1 MHVLSFRPEVI
12 LYIYMASCISVLV
25 FNILYIF
32 ADKYKGRAL
41 EKRSLSFV
49 GEISA
54 QIERLHEAG
63 EPEAAHYKRLRN
75 ELKNPEKLWAFEY
88 SVLTV
93 MQQAPEEYTAEYLRS
108 LRGVFLELAGVYRKR
123 DTIEQAYFAYLIEKF
138 RIDEGRESFDGIMDF
153 LMDMITGKDVNARE
167 NAMRAFY
174 AIGNESAILAIWR
187 KLEDNEISHSRK
199 LLADGLFSVQG
210 DRKELAK
217 LLFAH
222 REEFG
227 TTLFLPVM
235 QFIRFFT
242 GDFQQQFFTLL
253 SGKNEDKEIQ
263 LEAIRYF
270 RRYPYEPVREIL
282 QNYVRYQEYI
292 DWEYAAMAASA
303 LASYPGE
310 DTVFCLKEG
319 LKAANWYVRLNC
331 AEALIYGLGISR
343 LRLFDVENGRDRYA
357 REIIRYVLEKE
368 QLRQPEMKEGRVNV

>member
-32 ADKYKGRAL
+32 ADKYKGRKL
-41 EKRSLSFV
+41 EKRSLSFA

-54 QIERLHEAG
+54 QIERLKESG
-63 EPEAAHYKRLRN
+63 KPEEAHYQKLGKA
-75 ELKNPEKLWAFEY
+75 LKNPEKLRAFED
-88 SVLTV
+88 SLLAVTK
-93 MQQAPEEYTAEYLRS
+93 QTPEEYTAGYLRG
-108 LRGVFLELAGVYRKR
+108 LRVVFLKLAEVYRKR
-123 DTIEQAYFAYLIEKF
+123 DTIEQAYFAYLIEIF

-153 LMDMITGKDVNARE
+153 LMDMITGRDVNARE

-174 AIGNESAILAIWR
+174 AIGNEDAILAIWR
-187 KLEDNEISHSRK
+187 KLEDNEINHSRK
-199 LLADGLFSVQG
+199 LLSDGLLSFRG
-210 DRKELAK
+210 DKKRLAE

-227 TTLFLPVM
+227 TALFLPVM

-242 GDFQQQFFTLL
+242 GDFQQQFLEFL
-253 SGKNEDKEIQ
+253 SEKKEDKEIQ

-270 RRYPYEPVREIL
+270 RRYPYKPAREIL

-292 DWEYAAMAASA
+292 DWEYAAMAALS
-303 LASYPGE
+303 LASYPGD

-343 LRLFDVENGRDRYA
+343 QRLFDVENGRDRYA
-357 REIIRYVLEKE
+357 REILAYVLEKDE
-368 QLRQPEMKEGRVNV
+368 IRQREMKEGQVNV